1 MVIEPSMRVRILA
14 SGSGGNLSLYESD
27 GFSILV
33 DAGVDPGG
41 LASRLRSVGAEYTRP
56 DALIVT
62 HAHADHCAHAKEY
75 AERAGIPTYLTDST
89 FKVVKPSSA
98 KHVFRYSARE
108 PFRVGPF
115 EVRPCA
121 VSHDVPQVALRIES
135 GGCAAVIAT
144 DLGEVPSELRALL
157 VGAQLAMI
165 ESNHDRHLLEIGP
178 YPRFLKRRV
187 GGARGHLSNNQCAEL
202 LRALPPSVE
211 TVVLMHLSEK
221 NNRPEV
227 ALEYAADALSDKP
240 TTLFAAKQ
248 HDKLVMDL
256 VARAQPEAAS
266 MLARPDPAKVD
277 AIARA
282 ISAPSARAK
291 SAPLPGQLALKL
303 GE

>member
-1 MVIEPSMRVRILA
+1 MRVRILA

-62 HAHADHCAHAKEY
+62 HAHADHCAHAREY

-98 KHVFRYSARE
+98 RHVFRYSARE
-108 PFRVGPF
+108 PFQVGPF

-165 ESNHDRHLLEIGP
+165 EANHDRHLLEIGP

-187 GGARGHLSNNQCAEL
+187 GGARGHLSNDQCAEL

-227 ALEYAADALSDKP
+227 ALECAADALSDKP
-240 TTLFAAKQ
+240 TALFAAKQ
-248 HDKLVMDL
+248 HDRFSIDL
-256 VARAQPEAAS
+256 VARAHAAAAPT
-266 MLARPDPAKVD
+266 LARPDPARVD
-277 AIARA
+277 AIVRA
-282 ISAPSARAK
+282 ISAPGARARN
-291 SAPLPGQLALKL
+291 APLPSQLSLEL
-303 GE
+303 DD

>member
-1 MVIEPSMRVRILA
+1 MRVRILA

-27 GFSILV
+27 GFTILV

-62 HAHADHCAHAKEY
+62 HAHSDHCAHAKEY

-89 FKVVKPSSA
+89 FKVVKPNNA
-98 KHVFRYSARE
+98 RHVYRYSARE
-108 PFRVGPF
+108 PFQLGPF

-165 ESNHDRHLLEIGP
+165 ESNHDKHLLEIGP
-178 YPRFLKRRV
+178 YPRFIKRRV
-187 GGARGHLSNNQCAEL
+187 AGARGHLNNDQTAEL
-202 LRALPPSVE
+202 LRALPPSVD

-227 ALEYAADALSDKP
+227 ALECAADALCDRP
-240 TTLFAAKQ
+240 TTLLAAKQ
-248 HDKLVMDL
+248 HDKLVLDL
-256 VARAQPEAAS
+256 KPRAADAHAVS
-266 MLARPDPAKVD
+266 LARPDPAKVD

-282 ISAPSARAK
+282 LVTPSARHRSTA
-291 SAPLPGQLALKL
+291 LPGQLALEL
-303 GE
+303 GD